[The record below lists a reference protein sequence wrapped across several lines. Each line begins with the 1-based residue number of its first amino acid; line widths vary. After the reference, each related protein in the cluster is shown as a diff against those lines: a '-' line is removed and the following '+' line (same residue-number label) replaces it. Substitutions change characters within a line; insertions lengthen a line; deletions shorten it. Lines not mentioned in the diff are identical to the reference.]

1 MKWLG
6 VTLAPFRC
14 RRRGEPTGSDRHGTL
29 YWLVDNAVW
38 ASNDHWRDA
47 PESGAAVA
55 ASEGVQGDG
64 GGRGEGRTGRGE
76 EERWHQGC
84 AVGGA
89 WRCYM
94 PGASRQR
101 LIEFLNPAG
110 PRERLLLRA
119 LQSANAPS
127 AVVLPGAEE

>member
-1 MKWLG
+1 M
-6 VTLAPFRC
+6 
-14 RRRGEPTGSDRHGTL
+14 EPTGSDRHGTL
-29 YWLVDNAVW
+29 YWLVDDAVW

-47 PESGAAVA
+47 SESGAAID
-55 ASEGVQGDG
+55 ASVGEGGDG
-64 GGRGEGRTGRGE
+64 GGPGGRTGRGQK
-76 EERWHQGC
+76 ERSSQRSPQGN
-84 AVGGA
+84 V

-119 LQSANAPS
+119 LQSANTTW
-127 AVVLPGAEE
+127 AVALPPAGAAARETEAGPIAAT